1 MVFLNIAKIIMAAPS
16 NFFSK
21 VQIFLY
27 SLPEH
32 FSADM
37 SKSRPAVLVDACL
50 ESKMSAIAFRRPV
63 LPEVIN
69 SSKLFGTSTSAI
81 VSGKVVFFIENATS
95 LQFQKIAKIIKKQKF
110 PHLGSASCL
119 SQKTIIKRT
128 LILKKGCLPFNKQ
141 RKTHFLYIWIG

>member
-50 ESKMSAIAFRRPV
+50 ESKMSAIALRRPV

-95 LQFQKIAKIIKKQKF
+95 FAVSKNCKYYQETKVSPAWVCFMPVK
-110 PHLGSASCL
+110 
-119 SQKTIIKRT
+119 KTIIKRT

-141 RKTHFLYIWIG
+141 RKTHFLYILIG

>member
-50 ESKMSAIAFRRPV
+50 ESKMSAIALRRPV

-95 LQFQKIAKIIKKQKF
+95 FAVSKNCKYYQETKVSPAWVCFMPVIENNNQKDSYFKERLFA
-110 PHLGSASCL
+110 L
-119 SQKTIIKRT
+119 
-128 LILKKGCLPFNKQ
+128 
-141 RKTHFLYIWIG
+141 

>member
-95 LQFQKIAKIIKKQKF
+95 FAVSKNCKYYQETKVSSAWVCFMPVIENNNQKDSYFKEGLFA
-110 PHLGSASCL
+110 L
-119 SQKTIIKRT
+119 
-128 LILKKGCLPFNKQ
+128 
-141 RKTHFLYIWIG
+141 

>member
-1 MVFLNIAKIIMAAPS
+1 MAAPS

-95 LQFQKIAKIIKKQKF
+95 LQFQKIAKIIKKQKL
-110 PHLGSASCL
+110 PQLGSASCL

-141 RKTHFLYIWIG
+141 RKTHFLYILILRLIINLFLIV